1 MISVSK
7 MTYFKNFSI
16 GALTD
21 IEKLYQ
27 AVPQLANVFRIKGKI
42 GEGEYDF
49 ALKFFEH
56 QS

>member
-1 MISVSK
+1 
-7 MTYFKNFSI
+7 MTYFKIFSI

-27 AVPQLANVFRIKGKI
+27 AVPQLSNVFRIKGKI
-42 GEGEYDF
+42 GEGEYD
-49 ALKFFEH
+49 LKLFEN